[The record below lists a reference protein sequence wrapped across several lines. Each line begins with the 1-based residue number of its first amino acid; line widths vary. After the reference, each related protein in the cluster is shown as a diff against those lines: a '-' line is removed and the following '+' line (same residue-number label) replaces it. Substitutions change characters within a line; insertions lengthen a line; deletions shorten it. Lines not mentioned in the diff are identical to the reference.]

1 MLMDDFQGPAYRLET
16 ERLRLRCLAPHDTSS
31 VSRAIA
37 ESIEHLRPWLTWTA
51 HEPLT
56 LAQRLTWVR
65 TQRGHFDLGSD
76 YCFGAFSK
84 DEAQVLG
91 FGVLRLAADVDER
104 ELGYWVHER
113 HLRQGL
119 ATELVSALLR
129 VAFEIEQLDAVE
141 IRTFPHNDAS
151 ARLARKL
158 GFSGP
163 VLDRLNYPM
172 PDGSK
177 SDLHL
182 FGLSR
187 AEYAASPARLLAL
200 EAYDALDRRIL

>member
-1 MLMDDFQGPAYRLET
+1 M
-16 ERLRLRCLAPHDTSS
+16 RCLSPLDTPS
-31 VSRAIA
+31 VSRAIE

-65 TQRGHFDLGSD
+65 TRRGHFDLGSD

-84 DEAQVLG
+84 DEAQLLG

-104 ELGYWVHER
+104 ELGYWIHAH

-129 VAFEIEQLDAVE
+129 VAFDIEQLGAVE
-141 IRTFPHNDAS
+141 LRTFPHNEAS
-151 ARLARKL
+151 ARLARRL

-163 VLDRLNYPM
+163 GFDPLSYPM

-177 SDLHL
+177 SDLHV
-182 FGLSR
+182 FSLSR
-187 AEYAASPARLLAL
+187 AEYALSPARLSAL
-200 EAYDALDRRIL
+200 EAYDALERRIL

>member
-1 MLMDDFQGPAYRLET
+1 M
-16 ERLRLRCLAPHDTSS
+16 RCLSPLDTPS
-31 VSRAIA
+31 VSRAIE

-84 DEAQVLG
+84 DEEQLLG
-91 FGVLRLAADVDER
+91 FGLLRLAADVHER
-104 ELGYWVHER
+104 ELGYWIHAR
-113 HLRQGL
+113 HVRQGL

-129 VAFEIEQLDAVE
+129 VAFDVEQLDSVE
-141 IRTFPHNDAS
+141 LRTFPHNLAS
-151 ARLARKL
+151 ARLARRL

-163 VLDRLNYPM
+163 VFDPLSYPM

-177 SDLHL
+177 SDLHV

-187 AEYAASPARLLAL
+187 AEYALSPANRTAL
-200 EAYDALDRRIL
+200 EAYDALERRIL

>member
-1 MLMDDFQGPAYRLET
+1 MDDFQGPAYRLET
-16 ERLRLRCLAPHDTSS
+16 ARLSMRCLAPRDTQSLS
-31 VSRAIA
+31 LAIT

-56 LAQRLTWVR
+56 PAQRLTWVR

-76 YCFGAFSK
+76 YCFGAFAK
-84 DEAQVLG
+84 DGTRLLG
-91 FGVLRLAADVDER
+91 CGLLRLTTSVDER
-104 ELGYWVHER
+104 ELGYWIHAG

-119 ATELVSALLR
+119 GTELVSALLR
-129 VAFEIEQLDAVE
+129 TAFDIEQLDAVE
-141 IRTFPHNDAS
+141 LRTFPHNTACE
-151 ARLARKL
+151 RLVRAL

-163 VLDRLNYPM
+163 VLERLSYPL

-177 SDLHL
+177 SDLHA

-187 AEYAASPARLLAL
+187 AEYAVGPARQLPL
-200 EAYDALDRRIL
+200 EAYDALERRIL

>member
-1 MLMDDFQGPAYRLET
+1 M
-16 ERLRLRCLAPHDTSS
+16 RCLSPLDTPN
-31 VSRAIA
+31 VSRAIE

-65 TQRGHFDLGSD
+65 TRRGHFDLGSD

-84 DEAQVLG
+84 DEGQLLG
-91 FGVLRLAADVDER
+91 FGLLRLAADVDER
-104 ELGYWVHER
+104 ELGYWIHAH

-129 VAFEIEQLDAVE
+129 VAFDIEQLDAVE
-141 IRTFPHNDAS
+141 LRTFPHNEAS
-151 ARLARKL
+151 ARLARRL

-163 VLDRLNYPM
+163 GFDPLSYPM

-177 SDLHL
+177 ADLHV
-182 FGLSR
+182 FCLSR
-187 AEYAASPARLLAL
+187 AEYALSSARLLAL
-200 EAYDALDRRIL
+200 EAYDALERRIL

>member
-1 MLMDDFQGPAYRLET
+1 MDNLRGPAYRLET
-16 ERLRLRCLAPHDTSS
+16 ARLRLRCLAPHDTSS
-31 VSRAIA
+31 LSRAIA

-51 HEPLT
+51 HEPLSF
-56 LAQRLTWVR
+56 AQRLTWVR

-84 DEAQVLG
+84 DESRLLG
-91 FGVLRLAADVDER
+91 LGLLRLVADVDER
-104 ELGYWVHER
+104 ELGYWIHQS

-129 VAFEIEQLDAVE
+129 VAFDVEQLDAVE
-141 IRTFPHNDAS
+141 VRTFPHNAAS
-151 ARLARKL
+151 ARLAEKL

-163 VLDRLNYPM
+163 VLDRLSYPM

-177 SDLHL
+177 SDLYVY
-182 FGLSR
+182 GLSR
-187 AEYAASPARLLAL
+187 VEYAASPARLSQL

>member
-1 MLMDDFQGPAYRLET
+1 M
-16 ERLRLRCLAPHDTSS
+16 RCLSPLDTPS

-56 LAQRLTWVR
+56 PAQRLTWVR

-76 YCFGAFSK
+76 YCFGAFAK
-84 DEAQVLG
+84 DGAKILG
-91 FGVLRLAADVDER
+91 FGVLRLRGSVDER
-104 ELGYWVHER
+104 ELGYWIHAR

-119 ATELVSALLR
+119 GTELVSALLR
-129 VAFEIEQLDAVE
+129 AAFDIEQLEAVE
-141 IRTFPHNDAS
+141 LRTFPHNQAS
-151 ARLARKL
+151 AGLARQL

-163 VLDRLNYPM
+163 VVDRLSYPM

-177 SDLHL
+177 SDLDV

-187 AEYAASPARLLAL
+187 AEYAASAARWLPL
-200 EAYDALDRRIL
+200 EAYDAMERRIL